1 MTTSTSHVPTR
12 PPARRGRVFKRV
24 VIGVLVVANL
34 LAGLIYWRLAS
45 VQAAVAENATQDS
58 GVVAVLDPI
67 ERGGSTPIT
76 FLLVGSDSREGL
88 DDLTNFGSAAGQRS
102 DVMILLRIYPGEDR
116 AAMLSLPRDLWVAIP
131 GEGEN
136 RLNAAYSFGGS
147 TLLVQT
153 IKQNFGVEIN
163 HYVEIDFV
171 GFKAIVDEMGGVTLD
186 FPHPARDEKSG
197 LSVDAGR
204 QLLLGDQALA
214 YARSRTYQEL
224 RDGSW
229 TSVDANDIGRT
240 RRQQQLLL
248 AILSAAKRPG
258 NIAEAGTIAA
268 AFAQHLT
275 LDAELAN
282 SSLIELGFRMR
293 GIAGENIEA
302 ATLPTFGD
310 MVGEASV
317 VRADEPAATVMIQNF
332 INGNPLT
339 VETGPLNLEVLNGN
353 GVAGSAGQA
362 ADLLGSQ
369 GFTIVRVGDAD
380 RSDFPSTV
388 VIVRP
393 GDMARA
399 QALVDSLGFGTVESG
414 TVADGIDAVVI
425 VGADFVGP

>member
-1 MTTSTSHVPTR
+1 
-12 PPARRGRVFKRV
+12 
-24 VIGVLVVANL
+24 
-34 LAGLIYWRLAS
+34 
-45 VQAAVAENATQDS
+45 
-58 GVVAVLDPI
+58 
-67 ERGGSTPIT
+67 
-76 FLLVGSDSREGL
+76 
-88 DDLTNFGSAAGQRS
+88 
-102 DVMILLRIYPGEDR
+102 
-116 AAMLSLPRDLWVAIP
+116 
-131 GEGEN
+131 
-136 RLNAAYSFGGS
+136 
-147 TLLVQT
+147 
-153 IKQNFGVEIN
+153 
-163 HYVEIDFV
+163 
-171 GFKAIVDEMGGVTLD
+171 
-186 FPHPARDEKSG
+186 
-197 LSVDAGR
+197 
-204 QLLLGDQALA
+204 
-214 YARSRTYQEL
+214 
-224 RDGSW
+224 
-229 TSVDANDIGRT
+229 
-240 RRQQQLLL
+240 
-248 AILSAAKRPG
+248 
-258 NIAEAGTIAA
+258 
-268 AFAQHLT
+268 
-275 LDAELAN
+275 
-282 SSLIELGFRMR
+282 MR